1 MIALAATKDEF
12 LTGIS
17 GTYTGPSLLAARGGL
32 FGQMEQLWN
41 VSEFP
46 RCIEERFEQIATPVV
61 GREAASGQT
70 SACMGLQITIPG
82 REVVPKVRKTYRE
95 STVKPPAKAA
105 LDARQIEKCCS
116 AMSMQR
122 SVGDGRGLPCALLDA
137 ACAEGEATDLG
148 LRFMILPAFLDAART
163 GGEVTNLGLHL
174 KVLFASAV
182 AHFGEQVSMRT
193 QPRSS
198 CCALSI

>member
-1 MIALAATKDEF
+1 MH
-12 LTGIS
+12 S
-17 GTYTGPSLLAARGGL
+17 HWRCGPSLLAARGGL

-41 VSEFP
+41 
-46 RCIEERFEQIATPVV
+46 
-61 GREAASGQT
+61 
-70 SACMGLQITIPG
+70 
-82 REVVPKVRKTYRE
+82 
-95 STVKPPAKAA
+95 
-105 LDARQIEKCCS
+105 
-116 AMSMQR
+116 